1 MKSNLFNMGT
11 QKQRVYCSSF
21 KRTVEKFKRSI
32 DLFSPSS
39 ASFVFCSTGSPAI
52 PHGENLV
59 IIEIHGIEFSR
70 YVRD

>member
-1 MKSNLFNMGT
+1 MKSNLFSIGT
-11 QKQRVYCSSF
+11 QKHRVKCSSF
-21 KRTVEKFKRSI
+21 KRTVEKFKSSI
-32 DLFSPSS
+32 DLFSPCS

-52 PHGENLV
+52 SHGENLV